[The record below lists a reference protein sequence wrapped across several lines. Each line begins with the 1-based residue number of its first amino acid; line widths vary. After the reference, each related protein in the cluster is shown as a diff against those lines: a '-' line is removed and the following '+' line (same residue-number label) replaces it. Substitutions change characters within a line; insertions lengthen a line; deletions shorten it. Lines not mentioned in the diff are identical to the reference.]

1 MKFMVIGTA
10 SVVYNAY
17 TYIYWRDDVMRSF
30 EFAIKMELDG
40 ENYYREQAEKHK
52 ANGLYTIFLNLARDE
67 RKHAQI
73 LEDRMKQQTPDLT
86 ETTSYDEYKNVF
98 QEASDF
104 QNAIKETLGQLDIYY
119 LAMDKEKK
127 SIELYKEM
135 LEEAKD
141 EQDKE
146 VFRFLIN
153 EEEIH
158 FNLLEELWSHLNR
171 AEEWVE
177 SAEFGLREEY

>member
-1 MKFMVIGTA
+1 
-10 SVVYNAY
+10 
-17 TYIYWRDDVMRSF
+17 
-30 EFAIKMELDG
+30 
-40 ENYYREQAEKHK
+40 
-52 ANGLYTIFLNLARDE
+52 
-67 RKHAQI
+67 
-73 LEDRMKQQTPDLT
+73 
-86 ETTSYDEYKNVF
+86 
-98 QEASDF
+98 
-104 QNAIKETLGQLDIYY
+104 
-119 LAMDKEKK
+119 
-127 SIELYKEM
+127 M